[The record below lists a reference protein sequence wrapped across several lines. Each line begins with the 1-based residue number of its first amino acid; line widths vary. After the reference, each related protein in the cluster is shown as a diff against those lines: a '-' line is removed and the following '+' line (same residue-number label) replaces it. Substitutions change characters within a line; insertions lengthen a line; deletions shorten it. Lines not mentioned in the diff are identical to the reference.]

1 MYSVYADDICIYND
15 ILPTDETKLVNPKLI
30 LEGSAAGSFTVSIPP
45 TNIGYNI
52 VERMTTDIIVKKHDD
67 IIWMGRVLSESKDFW
82 NNRNLTCEGDLA
94 FFNDSTQPPFAYE
107 GYNIRG
113 YIEAMLN
120 IHNGKVKNNRRFR
133 LGVVTVEIDKN
144 KTFYTNYEKTIEKL
158 NELVDEFGG
167 YMRIRYEGNT
177 RYLDYLKE
185 CPNVSRQT
193 IDFGVNLLDFTR
205 SWDLTEFATVIVP
218 LGARLD
224 NSPIEELDAYLT
236 VEELT
241 GSIYVESQEA
251 VEAYGWIEKT
261 VTWDDVTDPAVLL
274 ELAREYLSEIQFDN
288 MTIELS
294 ALDLHYLNADVDAI
308 NLLDEIRVISHPHG
322 LNHVFPVTK
331 LEIPLDSPEK
341 TQFKLGDD
349 IKINLTDVNNK
360 TNTEIL
366 EKIEDLPKAHN
377 ILREAKENATE
388 IMNLATN
395 GYITITKDEYGSEAL
410 YISSERDYQQS
421 EKLWKWNINGLGY
434 SDDGGQTFGLAMTM
448 DGSIVADYITT
459 GVLNGD
465 LIRTGVITDSADAFY
480 WDPLLDDEGN
490 EILDAEGNIIEAHSR
505 GQNVVFDLNEGKLTI
520 RRGSIYLGAYN
531 RTSNHYMFE
540 VDENGNMYAGSGTF
554 AGSLVAATGSFNGTV
569 QASAFLDKQ
578 GRSMWDEIDNLWKF
592 KSEYLSLYGLEVLD
606 HNGIPTFTIDGAGT
620 VTLKGSRFFS
630 TAADASYFNKYLFV
644 GNAGIGFY
652 QLRNIW
658 QDADPTLDTNK
669 WVIGSNMDSD
679 YIYRG
684 VSLISQG
691 DVTLDAVGSSVHLLG
706 QEIHMGYEVISSTFT
721 QTYFH
726 GPLILNPAEDIH
738 GIVYPGSYGTESD
751 MRAMINPQE
760 GQIFFVI

>member
-133 LGVVTVEIDKN
+133 LGVVTVEIDEN

-177 RYLDYLKE
+177 RYLDYLEE

-224 NSPIEELDAYLT
+224 DSPIEELDAYLT

-251 VEAYGWIEKT
+251 VEVYGWIEKT

-480 WDPLLDDEGN
+480 WDPLLDDEGD
-490 EILDAEGNIIEAHSR
+490 EILDDEGNIIEAHSR
-505 GQNVVFDLNEGKLTI
+505 GQNVVFDLDAGKLTI
-520 RRGSIYLGAYN
+520 RRGSIYLGAYD

-540 VDENGNMYAGSGTF
+540 VDENGNVYAGSGTF
-554 AGSLVAATGSFNGTV
+554 AGRIYGYEGAFYGMV
-569 QASAFLDKQ
+569 QASDFRDQ
-578 GRSMWDEIDNLWKF
+578 NGRSMWTEIDNLWKF

-606 HNGIPTFTIDGAGT
+606 YNDMPTFTIDGAGT

-630 TAADASYFNKYLFV
+630 TAADTSYFNKYLFV

-652 QLRNIW
+652 QLRNSW

-669 WVIGSNMDSD
+669 WAIVSNINSMN
-679 YIYRG
+679 YTG
-684 VSLISQG
+684 VSLISVG
-691 DVTLDAVGSSVHLLG
+691 DITLDASATSAINLVG
-706 QEIHMGYEVISSTFT
+706 QEVHIGYEFGSTSTIT
-721 QTYFH
+721 QFH
-726 GPLILNPAEDIH
+726 GP
-738 GIVYPGSYGTESD
+738 IVLEPYFYAYHPGSYGSEQD
-751 MRAMINPQE
+751 MNNIDNPQE
-760 GQIFFVI
+760 GQIFFVIE